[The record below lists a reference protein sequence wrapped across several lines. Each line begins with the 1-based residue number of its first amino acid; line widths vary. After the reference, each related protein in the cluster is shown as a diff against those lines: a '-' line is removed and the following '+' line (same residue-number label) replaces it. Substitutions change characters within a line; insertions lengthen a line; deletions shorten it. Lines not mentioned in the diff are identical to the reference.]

1 MATMTLPRV
10 EKSTPNQDVQPL
22 LAILEEL
29 DLMPFQISAVHAY
42 KRDVAVRER
51 KGAWVPPISA
61 RGEWGPTFLER
72 RAYWRSVPLADYQGV
87 VPEFVQHKAS
97 LIKERDPNVELFVDQ
112 MEINETR
119 HPDPFLVAYNKAN
132 QEVYYLEVWDE
143 RDFERGVS

>member
-10 EKSTPNQDVQPL
+10 KKSTPNQKLPPL
-22 LAILEEL
+22 LTLLEEL
-29 DLMPFQISAVHAY
+29 DLMPFQMSAVHAY
-42 KRDVAVRER
+42 KRDVALRER
-51 KGAWVPPISA
+51 KSTWVPPLLA
-61 RGEWGPTFLER
+61 LGEWGPTFLER
-72 RAYWRSVPLADYQGV
+72 IARWRSVPLANYQGA

-112 MEINETR
+112 LEINETR
-119 HPDPFLVAYNKAN
+119 HPDPFLAAYNKAN